1 MTKLGSEKNP
11 LILRLA
17 DESKVDDIANIC
29 DERGWHFILGI
40 EPDEEE
46 DLTDLERKL
55 NPPIPRVTTKIGRNE
70 LCSCGSGKKYK
81 NAAGLTLSK
90 LYSLSRIDEGRTRYS
105 QVENY

>member
-1 MTKLGSEKNP
+1 MAKLGSEKNP

-17 DESKVDDIANIC
+17 DDSKVDDIVTIC
-29 DERGWHFILGI
+29 DERGWCYILGI

-81 NAAGLTLSK
+81 KCCGFNA
-90 LYSLSRIDEGRTRYS
+90 
-105 QVENY
+105 